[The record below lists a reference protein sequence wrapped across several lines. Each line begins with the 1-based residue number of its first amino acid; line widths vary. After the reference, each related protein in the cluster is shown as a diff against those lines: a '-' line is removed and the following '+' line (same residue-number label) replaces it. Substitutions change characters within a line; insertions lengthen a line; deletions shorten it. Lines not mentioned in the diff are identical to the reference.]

1 MLVVVM
7 EDQLLSPH
15 QICATCL
22 LANEGGQ
29 PRWEHG
35 KLRCGQA
42 ITNLSQQIPNNT
54 SVRWASALLKLS
66 REEFQQSQP
75 RSERIKICYRKT
87 MWRFEIFALLCHVDL
102 VD

>member
-42 ITNLSQQIPNNT
+42 ITNLSQQIP
-54 SVRWASALLKLS
+54 
-66 REEFQQSQP
+66 QQYECQMGF
-75 RSERIKICYRKT
+75 RIV
-87 MWRFEIFALLCHVDL
+87 EIES
-102 VD
+102 